1 MSTDKR
7 PHITPNSF
15 FHSFTTP
22 SEPSETP
29 LTIYFITGNP
39 GLIGYYH
46 TFLSVL
52 SEKIKILTKTED
64 QNRSFQ
70 IYGHS
75 LAGFELP
82 EPGQK
87 KQEPQSATH
96 YYGLEEQIR
105 FVQRKLYNFT
115 ADKPDGVDQLSS
127 QSNTT
132 PSTGTRPKVI
142 LIGHSVGAYIAME
155 VLRRHREG
163 SQGDRP
169 VDFDIIGGALLFP
182 TVVDI
187 AKSPSGQKL
196 TRLLSII
203 PQLALV
209 AGILVRILTALVP
222 ASIMRS
228 LIRIYMPSAP
238 GTMVETTTGFLKS
251 KRGVQQALHMASDE
265 METITAD
272 KWSDDVWGIS
282 TSQDPVARLFFY
294 FGRNDHW
301 VAERTRDEIIE
312 LRGQKPRG
320 PKMSVCEEGVP
331 HAFCLR
337 HSDSMASKVADMI
350 LEMARA

>member
-1 MSTDKR
+1 MFSDKQ

-15 FHSFTTP
+15 FHAFTTAP
-22 SEPSETP
+22 SEPSEP
-29 LTIYFITGNP
+29 PVTIYFITGNP

-52 SEKIKILTKTED
+52 SEKIKALTKHED
-64 QNRSFQ
+64 QSRAFQ

-87 KQEPQSATH
+87 EQEPQSATH
-96 YYGLEEQIR
+96 YYDLEEQIQ

-115 ADKPDGVDQLSS
+115 ADKPDDIDKLSS
-127 QSNTT
+127 QSNTA
-132 PSTGTRPKVI
+132 PSTTTRPCVI

-169 VDFDIIGGALLFP
+169 VDFDIIGGTLLFP

-196 TRLLSII
+196 TVRPPPFSVPLCLIANETPTPGEKRLLSII

-209 AGILVRILTALVP
+209 AGMLVRILTALVP
-222 ASIMRS
+222 ASILWS

-238 GTMVETTTGFLKS
+238 DTMVDTTAGFLKS
-251 KRGVQQALHMASDE
+251 KRGVQQALY
-265 METITAD
+265 
-272 KWSDDVWGIS
+272 VP
-282 TSQDPVARLFFY
+282 TSHR
-294 FGRNDHW
+294 
-301 VAERTRDEIIE
+301 
-312 LRGQKPRG
+312 
-320 PKMSVCEEGVP
+320 
-331 HAFCLR
+331 
-337 HSDSMASKVADMI
+337 
-350 LEMARA
+350 